1 MDPRDLHVT
10 QMPQAINPPRG
21 QGISSPHHGMKSR
34 GAQAALAD
42 GSVTFLPDTLP
53 ADALRALLT
62 RNGKDPTFGY

>member
-1 MDPRDLHVT
+1 
-10 QMPQAINPPRG
+10 
-21 QGISSPHHGMKSR
+21 MKSR